1 MSLLQT
7 IKLVLGNIRSNKL
20 RTFLTMLGIIIGVAA
35 VIVMVSII
43 QGFIDKQT
51 AAFGKM
57 GINNI
62 SLNIKGSAP
71 PKLTTEDIYRFA
83 DENKEVFKGVTQ
95 TAFMASYGL
104 NMKKDNE
111 LSQNT
116 DYTTAKGIDEK
127 YIRLLNQK
135 IKVGRDF
142 CYADI
147 MLRSKVCIIGAY
159 IEQRGFNNPIGLGDF
174 LNINGVK
181 YEVIGILD
189 EIQGDIQ
196 SEYAQWGADN
206 VIYFPISVVERMP
219 PSENE
224 GFALYSD
231 FEGMQLWG
239 DRNYQFVG
247 EDVNSVSKGAEIVR
261 AYMKEN
267 YSSEKLYTVSDNSSM
282 LGEINGLRATSSMV
296 AGGIGMISLFVAGI
310 GIMNIMLVSVTERT
324 KEIGIRKSLGAKRRD
339 IRWQFILEA
348 GITGGF
354 GGLMGIVIGV
364 GAMILIGG
372 MMNISPNVSISTI
385 LLSFSI
391 SVGVGMVFGF
401 LPANKAAKLNPI
413 DALRS
418 E

>member
-7 IKLVLGNIRSNKL
+7 IKLVLGNIKSNKL

-43 QGFIDKQT
+43 QGFIDKQMES
-51 AAFGKM
+51 FGKM

-62 SLNIKGSAP
+62 SLKIKGTAP
-71 PKLTTEDIYRFA
+71 PKLTTEDIYQFA
-83 DENKEVFKGVTQ
+83 DEHGEVFKGVTQ
-95 TAFMASYGL
+95 TAYMDSFGL
-104 NMKKDNE
+104 NVKKDNE
-111 LSQNT
+111 LSKNT
-116 DYTTAKGIDEK
+116 DYTQAMGVDEK
-127 YIRLLNQK
+127 YVNLLNQK
-135 IKVGRDF
+135 IKAGRDF
-142 CYADI
+142 SYADI
-147 MLRSKVCIIGAY
+147 MLRRKVCIVGAY
-159 IEQRGFNNPIGLGDF
+159 IEQLGFVNPVRVGEF
-174 LNINGVK
+174 LNVNGVK

-189 EIQGDIQ
+189 EIQGNLQ

-206 VIYFPISVVERMP
+206 LMYFPISVVERMP
-219 PSENE
+219 PSTDT
-224 GFALYSD
+224 GFSVYND
-231 FEGMQLWG
+231 FTGEQSWG

-247 EDVNSVSKGAEIVR
+247 EDVSSVSKGAEILR

-267 YSSEKLYTVSDNSSM
+267 YNSDKQYSISDNSSM

-324 KEIGIRKSLGAKRRD
+324 KEIGIRKSLGAKKRD

-348 GITGGF
+348 GITGGL
-354 GGLMGIVIGV
+354 GGLMGIALGV
-364 GAMILIGG
+364 GSMVLIGQ
-372 MMNISPNVSISTI
+372 MMRISPNVSIGTI

-391 SVGVGMVFGF
+391 SVGVGMIFGF

>member
-7 IKLVLGNIRSNKL
+7 IKLVLGNIKSNKL

-43 QGFIDKQT
+43 QGFIDKQMES
-51 AAFGKM
+51 FGKM

-62 SLNIKGSAP
+62 SLNIKGTAP

-83 DENKEVFKGVTQ
+83 DEHREVFKGVTQ
-95 TAFMASYGL
+95 TTHMDSFGL
-104 NMKKDNE
+104 NVKKENE
-111 LSQNT
+111 ISKNT
-116 DYTTAKGIDEK
+116 DYTQAMGVDEK
-127 YIRLLNQK
+127 YVRFLNQK
-135 IKVGRDF
+135 IKAGRDF
-142 CYADI
+142 SYADI
-147 MLRSKVCIIGAY
+147 MLRRKVCIVGAY
-159 IEQRGFNNPIGLGDF
+159 IEQRGFVNLVRVGDF
-174 LNINGVK
+174 LSVNGVK

-189 EIQGDIQ
+189 EIQGNLE

-206 VIYFPISVVERMP
+206 LMYFPISVVERMP
-219 PSENE
+219 PSDNMD
-224 GFALYSD
+224 FAFYSD
-231 FEGMQLWG
+231 FGGEQSWG
-239 DRNYQFVG
+239 NRNYQFVG
-247 EDVNSVSKGAEIVR
+247 EDVSSVSRGAEVLR
-261 AYMKEN
+261 AYMKEHYN
-267 YSSEKLYTVSDNSSM
+267 SDKQYSISDNSSM

-324 KEIGIRKSLGAKRRD
+324 KEIGIRKSLGAKKRD
-339 IRWQFILEA
+339 IRRQFILEA
-348 GITGGF
+348 GITGGL
-354 GGLMGIVIGV
+354 GGLMGIALGV
-364 GAMILIGG
+364 GAMVLIGQ
-372 MMNISPNVSISTI
+372 MMRISPNVSLGTV

>member
-7 IKLVLGNIRSNKL
+7 IKLVLGNIKSNKL

-35 VIVMVSII
+35 VIVMVSMI

-62 SLNIKGSAP
+62 SLNIKSNAP
-71 PKLTTEDIYRFA
+71 PKITTEDIYNFA
-83 DENKEVFKGVTQ
+83 DEHKDVFKGVTQ
-95 TAFMASYGL
+95 TTFMASYNL
-104 NMKKDNE
+104 NVKKENE
-111 LSQNT
+111 LSQGT
-116 DYTTAKGIDEK
+116 EYTQARGIDEK
-127 YIRLLNQK
+127 YVRLLNQK
-135 IKVGRDF
+135 IKAGRDF
-142 CYADI
+142 CYADVL
-147 MLRSKVCIIGAY
+147 LRKKVCIVGAY
-159 IEQRGFNNPIGLGDF
+159 VEQRAFVSTIHIGDF
-174 LNINGVK
+174 LNVNGVK

-189 EIQGDIQ
+189 EIQGNINQ
-196 SEYAQWGADN
+196 EYAQWGADN
-206 VIYFPISVVERMP
+206 VIYFPVSVVERMP
-219 PSENE
+219 PGE
-224 GFALYSD
+224 GTEVSLYDD
-231 FEGMQLWG
+231 FGGEQSWG

-261 AYMKEN
+261 TYMKEN
-267 YSSEKLYTVSDNSSM
+267 YSSDKMYSISDNSSM
-282 LGEINGLRATSSMV
+282 LGEINGLRATSSLV

-348 GITGGF
+348 GITGGL
-354 GGLMGIVIGV
+354 GGLMGIALGM
-364 GAMILIGG
+364 GAMLFFAQ
-372 MMNISPNVSISTI
+372 MMKISPTVNISTVII
-385 LLSFSI
+385 SFSV
-391 SVGVGMVFGF
+391 SVGVGMIFGF
-401 LPANKAAKLNPI
+401 LPANKAARLNPI